1 MARHINSLTQVLIR
15 HAVAFMGASF
25 GPELSG
31 RLNVL
36 LWRARAR
43 LYSKIVDIPLG
54 QVNYLHIPRTGGTSM
69 KNWID
74 GVPNSDL
81 VIHDHGTKSFHI
93 KPPMKYIVAYRMPSQ
108 RLASALARAN
118 SNIKI
123 AEKVAT
129 MTKMQSNSIKNFGNL
144 CVPELEDQ
152 IRATSWKRRY
162 KAYLTLNCAGELT
175 EPLAS
180 FVSKRDLFRNPPSL
194 AFHYEDSNSLSHF
207 LKTELGLQLTDRPW
221 SNKETGERFF
231 EPTPNLSRF
240 YSLDLEVIQIL
251 KISSATESGM

>member
-129 MTKMQSNSIKNFGNL
+129 MTKMQSNSIKSFGNL

-152 IRATSWKRRY
+152 ISASSWKRRY
-162 KAYLTLNCAGELT
+162 RAYLSLNCAGELT
-175 EPLAS
+175 EPFACW
-180 FVSKRDLFRNPPSL
+180 VSKKDLIRNPPSL
-194 AFHYEDSNSLSHF
+194 AFYYEDSASLNSF
-207 LKTELGLQLTDRPW
+207 LKTELGLELTDRPW
-221 SNKETGERFF
+221 SNKGTGERVFEQTPSLDRFF
-231 EPTPNLSRF
+231 AE
-240 YSLDLEVIQIL
+240 DLEVIEIL
-251 KISSATESGM
+251 KTLSKKF